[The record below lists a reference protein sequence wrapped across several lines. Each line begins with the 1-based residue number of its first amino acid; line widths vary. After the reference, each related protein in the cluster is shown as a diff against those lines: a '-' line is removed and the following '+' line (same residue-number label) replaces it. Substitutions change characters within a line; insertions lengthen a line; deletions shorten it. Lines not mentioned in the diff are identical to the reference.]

1 MLISSDTILR
11 QYIPNVFATVSGEQS
26 LYEKLCIELQL
37 SEQWLTTHVLSDTI
51 LNQLTTTN
59 SLEDTSSTV
68 IDTTQTTT
76 GDTDTSSAE
85 TDTTQTTAQPTNVS
99 AANQQH
105 ETTNV
110 QLKTLSARAIVSD
123 AFVHAIP
130 SLDLVLTP
138 NGFGIVSNQ
147 NVAPASSERVER
159 LIQSLITNRDL
170 AIDALLQ
177 LLLQNADWRATTQA
191 QYFLATLFPTL
202 SSLCSQLPSTL
213 NPQLSTKKEHS
224 TALNTK
230 PSTLNR
236 GSMWDIYS
244 SLHAPLILIEQE
256 LADKFISPELY
267 ARLRNTQINGDAD
280 ATGSPQS
287 LLGGVSDSSAEKD
300 TTQTTTDANQQHIVT
315 NTQSQTLIS
324 LLRSIELALLQ
335 GNPLPYR
342 QLTAFVNNIR
352 LHPADFP
359 EWHNS
364 SLAQLY
370 AEPTFQNTK
379 SSHGYWF

>member
-26 LYEKLCIELQL
+26 LYEKLGIELQL

-68 IDTTQTTT
+68 TDTTQTTA
-76 GDTDTSSAE
+76 GDVGASS
-85 TDTTQTTAQPTNVS
+85 TVIDTTQTTAQPTNEND
-99 AANQQH
+99 ANQQR

-110 QLKTLSARAIVSD
+110 QLKTLASRAIVSD

-170 AIDALLQ
+170 AIDALLR
-177 LLLQNADWRATTQA
+177 LLLQSADWRATTQA
-191 QYFLATLFPTL
+191 KYFLATLFPTL
-202 SSLCSQLPSTL
+202 SSLCSQLSTTPSTKTT
-213 NPQLSTKKEHS
+213 QTTQTTKTTLS
-224 TALNTK
+224 L
-230 PSTLNR
+230 
-236 GSMWDIYS
+236 WDKYT
-244 SLHAPLILIEQE
+244 SLHSPLILIEQE
-256 LADKFISPELY
+256 LADKYISPELY
-267 ARLRNTQINGDAD
+267 ARLRNTQ
-280 ATGSPQS
+280 
-287 LLGGVSDSSAEKD
+287 
-300 TTQTTTDANQQHIVT
+300 TTITPQTTTTTAQSTNVTDANQQHIVT
-315 NTQSQTLIS
+315 NTQPQTLITS
-324 LLRSIELALLQ
+324 LRSIELALLQ

-342 QLTAFVNNIR
+342 QLTAIVNNIR

-370 AEPTFQNTK
+370 AEPAFQNTK
-379 SSHGYWF
+379 SSRGYWF

>member
-26 LYEKLCIELQL
+26 LYEKLRIELQL

-59 SLEDTSSTV
+59 SLEDA
-68 IDTTQTTT
+68 
-76 GDTDTSSAE
+76 SSAV

-99 AANQQH
+99 AANQQR

-110 QLKTLSARAIVSD
+110 QLKTLASRAIVSD
-123 AFVHAIP
+123 AFVRAIP

-159 LIQSLITNRDL
+159 LSQSLITNRDL
-170 AIDALLQ
+170 AIDALIQ

-202 SSLCSQLPSTL
+202 SSLTS
-213 NPQLSTKKEHS
+213 QLST
-224 TALNTK
+224 T
-230 PSTLNR
+230 PSTKTTQTTQTTL
-236 GSMWDIYS
+236 SLWDKYT
-244 SLHAPLILIEQE
+244 SLHSPLILIEQE

-267 ARLRNTQINGDAD
+267 ARLRNTQN
-280 ATGSPQS
+280 TT
-287 LLGGVSDSSAEKD
+287 
-300 TTQTTTDANQQHIVT
+300 TTQTTAQSTIVT

-335 GNPLPYR
+335 GNPLPYN
-342 QLTAFVNNIR
+342 QLISIVDYIR
-352 LHPADFP
+352 NRPDTFP
-359 EWHNS
+359 EWQTS
-364 SLAQLY
+364 ATAQRY
-370 AEPTFQNTK
+370 QPHAFENTK
-379 SSHGYWF
+379 SSSGYWF

>member
-26 LYEKLCIELQL
+26 LYEKLRIELQL
-37 SEQWLTTHVLSDTI
+37 SEQWLTTHVLSETI

-59 SLEDTSSTV
+59 SLGDVGASPAGN
-68 IDTTQTTT
+68 DTTQTTT
-76 GDTDTSSAE
+76 GDADTSSTV
-85 TDTTQTTAQPTNVS
+85 TDTTQTTAQSTNVNEE
-99 AANQQH
+99 NQQR
-105 ETTNV
+105 ETTIV
-110 QLKTLSARAIVSD
+110 QLKTLASRTIVSD
-123 AFVHAIP
+123 AFVRAIP

-170 AIDALLQ
+170 AIDALLR

-213 NPQLSTKKEHS
+213 NPQLSTKKEPS
-224 TALNTK
+224 TALNSQH
-230 PSTLNR
+230 STLNR
-236 GSMWDIYS
+236 GSMWDTYS
-244 SLHAPLILIEQE
+244 SLHSPLILIEQE
-256 LADKFISPELY
+256 LADKYISPELY
-267 ARLRNTQINGDAD
+267 ARLCNTQTNGDAD
-280 ATGSPQS
+280 A
-287 LLGGVSDSSAEKD
+287 SSAVTD
-300 TTQTTTDANQQHIVT
+300 TTQTTTNANQQHNVT
-315 NTQSQTLIS
+315 NTQSQTLIT

-335 GNPLPYR
+335 GTPLPYR
-342 QLTAFVNNIR
+342 QLTTIVNNIR
-352 LHPADFP
+352 LHPDDFP